1 MENNILEKVKY
12 NHHGLVPAIAQDVE
26 SGRVLMMAW
35 MNEESLKLTL
45 ETRRAHYF
53 SRSRKKL
60 WLKGETSGHFQDVVD
75 MALDCDGDTILM
87 RVHQIG
93 AACHNGTFSCF
104 EQPMLESEEEIG
116 GDSRVLQ
123 ELYGVIADRQKNP
136 KEGSYTNFLFE
147 KGIDKICKKVGEEAA
162 ETIIAA
168 KNRSKDEVTYEVSD
182 LMYHLMV
189 LLVEQGVSL
198 QDIYRELADR
208 R

>member
-1 MENNILEKVKY
+1 
-12 NHHGLVPAIAQDVE
+12 
-26 SGRVLMMAW
+26 
-35 MNEESLKLTL
+35 
-45 ETRRAHYF
+45 
-53 SRSRKKL
+53 
-60 WLKGETSGHFQDVVD
+60 
-75 MALDCDGDTILM
+75 
-87 RVHQIG
+87 
-93 AACHNGTFSCF
+93 
-104 EQPMLESEEEIG
+104 MLESEEEIG

-123 ELYGVIADRQKNP
+123 ELYGVIADRHKNP

>member
-1 MENNILEKVKY
+1 MQNNILEKVKY

-87 RVHQIG
+87 RVHQTG

-116 GDSRVLQ
+116 CDSRVLQ